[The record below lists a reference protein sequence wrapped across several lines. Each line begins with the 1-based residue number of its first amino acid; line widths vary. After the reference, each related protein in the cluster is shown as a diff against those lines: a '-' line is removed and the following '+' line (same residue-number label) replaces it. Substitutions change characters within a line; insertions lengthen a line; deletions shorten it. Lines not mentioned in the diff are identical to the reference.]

1 MARFTRPFVTRATRD
16 KTHSGFDDPSPSDPG
31 HAPSVDFAALAAL
44 RETAG
49 EMFTKLIRT
58 FLGDTPA
65 QLSIL
70 EAAVNSGDLMSLR
83 STAER
88 LKRGSGNIGALALY
102 DACIDLERLCD
113 SGRHDYLHDAV
124 ARVNSQYQK
133 ATGLLEQMLNDFDHP
148 N

>member
-1 MARFTRPFVTRATRD
+1 MARFTRSFVSSATPD
-16 KTHSGFDDPSPSDPG
+16 KTAGDFDEASSRDPG
-31 HAPSVDFAALAAL
+31 HAPSIDFATLAKL

-49 EMFTKLIRT
+49 QMFSELIRS
-58 FLGDTPA
+58 FLAETPA
-65 QLSIL
+65 RLSVL
-70 EAAVNSGDLMSLR
+70 EAAVDSGDIMSLR
-83 STAER
+83 SAAER

-124 ARVNSQYQK
+124 ARVARQYQK
-133 ATGLLEQMLNDFDHP
+133 ATGLLVQMLNDVDRP

>member
-1 MARFTRPFVTRATRD
+1 MARFTRSFVNNATPD
-16 KTHSGFDDPSPSDPG
+16 KTPGNFDEVSSRDTG
-31 HAPSVDFAALAAL
+31 HAPSVDFATLATL

-49 EMFTKLIRT
+49 QMFSELIRI
-58 FLGDTPA
+58 FLADTPA
-65 QLSIL
+65 QLSVL
-70 EAAVNSGDLMSLR
+70 EAAVDSGDIMSLR

-88 LKRGSGNIGALALY
+88 LKRGSGNIGALSLY

-124 ARVNSQYQK
+124 ARVARQYQK
-133 ATGLLEQMLNDFDHP
+133 ATGLLAQMLNDVDRP